1 MSFYTYVPDAEAPT
15 TLAIRWRNDELART
29 DIAATVSDYPNAEAI
44 ITYRSE
50 LRNWPAQNDDGEYIN
65 GFPDTRPSLGD

>member
-1 MSFYTYVPDAEAPT
+1 MALVIQADHVSPTSAAIFWRDAE
-15 TLAIRWRNDELART
+15 LLRT

-65 GFPDTRPSLGD
+65 GFPATRPVIGE

>member
-1 MSFYTYVPDAEAPT
+1 MSLEIFEIVLSLEDSQ
-15 TLAIRWRNDELART
+15 IIWRNDELART
-29 DIAATVSDYPNAEAI
+29 DIAATVSDYPNAAAI

-65 GFPDTRPSLGD
+65 GFPETRPSLGD